1 MQHATQ
7 RTTQHGAALVEF
19 ALILPLLL
27 TLTIFVAE
35 FGRAIM
41 YYNTLTK
48 SVRDAA
54 RYLST
59 KTPGTRLAEAK
70 NLIVYGT
77 PTAGA
82 TALVPGLTTAM
93 VPDPVWQTQGTLPVI
108 NVVTVR
114 VQGYTFRP
122 MWSGVF
128 GKVLNPINF
137 STVSASMR
145 TTL

>member
-1 MQHATQ
+1 MQPTPQ
-7 RTTQHGAALVEF
+7 RTRQQGVALVEF
-19 ALILPLLL
+19 ALVLPLLL
-27 TLTIFVAE
+27 TLALFVAE

-59 KTPGTRLAEAK
+59 QTPGTGLAEAR

-77 PTAGA
+77 TATGN
-82 TALVPGLTTAM
+82 TPLVPGLTAAM
-93 VPDPVWQTQGTLPVI
+93 VPNPVWQVQGALPAI
-108 NVVTVR
+108 NVVTVS
-114 VQGYTFRP
+114 VTGYTFQP

-128 GKVLNPINF
+128 GKTINPIGF
-137 STVSASMR
+137 SNITASMR
-145 TTL
+145 SPL